1 MKRIFKFFSNVFI
14 FVSSP
19 KFFCLFFSKIPHFNG
34 NSLSEA
40 AREGNTVIVFFVYI
54 SHLSLDIFVSKHF
67 VAGINDYVE
76 RGNHYMPFEL
86 MTIPELKNTKNLS
99 EDQQKQAE
107 GELILKM
114 LQPSDTVVLL
124 DEHGKEYRSV
134 EFARWLEQKR
144 NTARRL
150 VFVIGGPYGFS
161 PAVYARANEQLSLSK
176 MTFSHQM
183 IRLTFTEQVYRACTI
198 IKGEPYHH
206 E

>member
-1 MKRIFKFFSNVFI
+1 MKTLLILVGKTTDR
-14 FVSSP
+14 
-19 KFFCLFFSKIPHFNG
+19 HF
-34 NSLSEA
+34 L
-40 AREGNTVIVFFVYI
+40 
-54 SHLSLDIFVSKHF
+54 
-67 VAGINDYVE
+67 AGISDYAG
-76 RGNHYMPFEL
+76 RISHYMPFEL
-86 MTIPELKNTKNLS
+86 VTIPELKNTKSLS
-99 EDQQKQAE
+99 EDQQKTAE
-107 GELILKM
+107 GELILKL

-124 DEHGKEYRSV
+124 DEHGRELRSI

-150 VFVIGGPYGFS
+150 VFIIGGPYGFS

-183 IRLTFTEQVYRACTI
+183 IRLVFTEQVYRACTI